1 MLTTMDTIARMIDTI
16 PMAKLRFD
24 AVISHHPVSPM
35 WSAWAS
41 DPEYTDIMKRVA
53 KREVPGGAHSTR
65 HTTSLG
71 DGDILSYQQK
81 RPFEYLRRDP
91 NGALKVQWWAM

>member
-24 AVISHHPVSPM
+24 AVMSHHPVSPM

-41 DPEYTDIMKRVA
+41 DSEYTDIMKRVA
-53 KREVPGGAHSTR
+53 KREVPEGAHSTR

-71 DGDILSYQQK
+71 DSGIVS
-81 RPFEYLRRDP
+81 
-91 NGALKVQWWAM
+91 